1 MFFTTR
7 MRLGLLALFFAG
19 AGPVC
24 ADQITF
30 ENLPAGT
37 IANTGGTNDIG
48 TFYLATN
55 GVQFGAGVV
64 GLDTLAPGYDAGAYP
79 DADGGH
85 IVAFSPSADVLIQ
98 FAAPQS
104 SVSFFYSSIL
114 GLTLAVNGSVLSTGV
129 NLNGVPLGTGMPP
142 ANTAGN
148 SSIAPGRSD
157 LVSISGANISSLEIS
172 SPGGN
177 FIFDDLSF
185 SAAAPRPVPEPGT
198 LYLFGT
204 AMLVFGGANK
214 YRRTAAK

>member
-1 MFFTTR
+1 MQFMGR
-7 MRLGLLALFFAG
+7 MRLGLLTLFFAC

-64 GLDTLAPGYDAGAYP
+64 GLNTLAAGFDAGAFP

-85 IVAFSPSADVLIQ
+85 IVAFSPSADVLMQ
-98 FAAPQS
+98 FSTPQA

-129 NLNGVPLGTGMPP
+129 DLNGVPLGTGTPP
-142 ANTAGN
+142 ANTAGD
-148 SSIAPGRSD
+148 STIAPGGSD

-172 SPGGN
+172 SPGGT

-185 SAAAPRPVPEPGT
+185 SAAAPAPVPEPGT
-198 LYLFGT
+198 AYLFAI
-204 AMLVFGGANK
+204 AMLVFGGVSK
-214 YRRTAAK
+214 YGRTAAK